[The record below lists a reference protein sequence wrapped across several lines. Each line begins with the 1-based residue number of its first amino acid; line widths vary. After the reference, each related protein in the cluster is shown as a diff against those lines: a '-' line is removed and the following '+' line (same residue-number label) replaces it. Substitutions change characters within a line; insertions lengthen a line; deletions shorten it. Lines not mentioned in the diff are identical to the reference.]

1 MLPELITADA
11 SGTTTRGSSW
21 SRRWRCSIPV
31 RATMEDGEQAMALR
45 RSETQ
50 HDQQTPTQH
59 KLKLTGVS
67 GLDRYAYACMRGDGT
82 RLGVVPRVWPMS
94 WGLLGSQ

>member
-1 MLPELITADA
+1 VVFAAVLTGDRTVAEDAVQDVLIRAHA
-11 SGTTTRGSSW
+11 
-21 SRRWRCSIPV
+21 RWPKISALEHPDPV
-31 RATMEDGEQAMALR
+31 RPQDGR
-45 RSETQ
+45 P
-50 HDQQTPTQH
+50 DGQQTPTQH

-94 WGLLGSQ
+94 RGLLGSQ

>member
-1 MLPELITADA
+1 
-11 SGTTTRGSSW
+11 
-21 SRRWRCSIPV
+21 
-31 RATMEDGEQAMALR
+31 MEDGEQAMALR